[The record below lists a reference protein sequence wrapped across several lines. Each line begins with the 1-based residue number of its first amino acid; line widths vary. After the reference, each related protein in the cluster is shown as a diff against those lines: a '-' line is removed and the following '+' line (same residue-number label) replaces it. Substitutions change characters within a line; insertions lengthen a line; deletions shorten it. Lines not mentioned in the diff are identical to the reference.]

1 MILHHEI
8 SRDEFA
14 QKVIRV
20 REHFRR
26 STQKSTISKKLC
38 TGRRLLREIL
48 ASHEQ
53 KKKSGAMRLM
63 KQPISPST
71 DRY

>member
-1 MILHHEI
+1 MILHYEI

-14 QKVIRV
+14 RKVIRI

-26 STQKSTISKKLC
+26 GTQKSTISKKIS

-53 KKKSGAMRLM
+53 KKKFDAM
-63 KQPISPST
+63 
-71 DRY
+71 

>member
-1 MILHHEI
+1 MILHYEI

-14 QKVIRV
+14 QKFIRI

-26 STQKSTISKKLC
+26 STQKSTISRKLS

-48 ASHEQ
+48 ASHQQ
-53 KKKSGAMRLM
+53 KKKFDAM
-63 KQPISPST
+63 
-71 DRY
+71 